1 MTTRMTPKLKGMA
14 MSPGGR
20 NRMKCAEVA
29 EQSQPTESRLVRR
42 PHTNAGA
49 TPPGKLES
57 FR

>member
-1 MTTRMTPKLKGMA
+1 MTPKLKGMA